1 MDTQLRTNENAT
13 AGQPR
18 KLLEPKKA
26 ATARAPFSVKD
37 PNQAAG
43 DNQARPNKPNT
54 RTKKTDVVKQV
65 VKEQVKEPAVAPK
78 PAADLNQL
86 KIFFPEQLGIEDI
99 DKTSKRE
106 FLCPEYAKMVFQAM
120 LNTEEHKD
128 FVIAKNFLAD
138 ASFRPEYRERVVDW
152 LIQVHH
158 RFQLL
163 QETLYSTIEVYDRY
177 LAAVDVSRDEL
188 QLAGITAMHIAAKFE
203 EMFAPELTDYEY
215 ISDNSIT
222 KQQIITMELKML
234 AVIKCRL
241 GRPICLQFLRRNSQA
256 GKVEP
261 IHHGMAKYLMELSAV
276 DYELAHIRPSMIAAS
291 ALFVSFKLLCVEQNK
306 WNATMEHYSTYT
318 QQELMPVV
326 RRICKLLV
334 ISVDINHYQFVR
346 SKYKHRRMQ
355 KVTEHQSIADHM
367 DWIQN
372 MANEYNVDD
381 L

>member
-1 MDTQLRTNENAT
+1 MDIESLPHENAT
-13 AGQPR
+13 AGQTK
-18 KLLEPKKA
+18 KLLQTKKA
-26 ATARAPFSVKD
+26 VTARAPFSVKN

-43 DNQARPNKPNT
+43 DNQAKPSKLNT
-54 RTKKTDVVKQV
+54 KTKKNVEVKIVVD
-65 VKEQVKEPAVAPK
+65 EQEKVPAVVQK
-78 PAADLNQL
+78 PAVDLKNL
-86 KIFFPEQLGIEDI
+86 KIFFPEQLGLEDI
-99 DKTSKRE
+99 DLTTKRP

-120 LNTEEHKD
+120 LNAEEQEE
-128 FVIAKNFLAD
+128 FVIKKNFLAD
-138 ASFRPEYRERVVDW
+138 APYRSEYRERVVDW

-158 RFQLL
+158 RFQLM
-163 QETLYSTIEVYDRY
+163 QETLYTTIEIFDRY
-177 LAAVDVSRDEL
+177 LAAVIVPRDEL
-188 QLAGITAMHIAAKFE
+188 QRAGVTAMHIACKFE
-203 EMFAPELTDYEY
+203 EMFAPEMNDYVY
-215 ISDNSIT
+215 VSDNSISR
-222 KQQIITMELKML
+222 QEIIEMELRML
-234 AVIKCRL
+234 AVLKCRL
-241 GRPICLQFLRRNSQA
+241 GKPTCLNFLRRNSQA

-261 IHHGMAKYLMELSAV
+261 IHHGMAKYLMELCAV

-334 ISVDINHYQFVR
+334 TSVDNNKYQFVR

-355 KVTEHQSIADHM
+355 RVSDHQSIADHM

-372 MANEYNVDD
+372 MANEYSADE